1 MTQVSQSLRS
11 AESQAADAAA
21 EDGKID
27 SVSDK
32 DLQRV
37 IEDAAGELLGAR
49 REDGHWLFELEA
61 DATIPS
67 EYVLL
72 NHFVDEIDD
81 AVEARLAVYIRS
93 RQGAHGGWPLFHG
106 GEFDISC
113 TVKAYFAL
121 KLVGDDPDAPH
132 MKMAREAVLAHGGAA
147 RCNVFTRTS
156 LALFGQVPWRAV
168 PSMPIEIMYFPRWF
182 PFSLGKISYWSR
194 TTLVPLLALMTLRPQ
209 AKNPRN
215 IDIRELFVTPA
226 FQERRYFQGQRGIG
240 RVFLGIDRLIKG
252 YEKIMPAALRRRGVD
267 RALAWCMTR
276 MNGED
281 GLGAIFP
288 PMANLLMVLD
298 SLGYPQEHET
308 RKTVRRSLDL
318 LLTEPTNGSQ
328 YCQPCMSPIW
338 DTGLAALAM
347 MEAGEEPDGM
357 GMRPTN
363 EWMVARQITDVKGD
377 WADTRPDALAGGWAF
392 QYNNDYY
399 PDVDDTAVVAMALDR
414 ADRGKYNKP
423 VRRAAAWIEAM
434 QSSNGGWGS
443 FDAENEKYYL
453 NHIPFADHGA
463 LLDAPT
469 VDVSARCISFLAQL
483 GYPEDLPVMKKG
495 LGFLLREQEENG
507 SWFGRW
513 GTNYVYGTWSAL
525 CALAVAG
532 VDTDSASVR
541 KSVAWLESKQREDG
555 GWGETGDSYYP
566 ERTEKSFTKL
576 STPSQTAWGVL
587 ALLAAGEVNSE
598 AVRRGVNY
606 LLSAERSGPK
616 WDESEFTAVGFP
628 RVFYLRYHGYSAYFP
643 LWALARYR
651 SLKDLNDPRTP
662 YGM

>member
-1 MTQVSQSLRS
+1 VTQVSQSLRS
-11 AESQAADAAA
+11 AESLAAGAAA
-21 EDGKID
+21 EDGQLV
-27 SVSDK
+27 SVSDE

-37 IEDAAGELLGAR
+37 IADAAGELLGAR
-49 REDGHWLFELEA
+49 HEDGHWLFELEA

-113 TVKAYFAL
+113 TVKAYLAL

-132 MKMAREAVLAHGGAA
+132 MKKARGAVLAHGGAA
-147 RCNVFTRTS
+147 RCNVFTRTT

-168 PSMPIEIMYFPRWF
+168 PSMPIEIMYLPRWF
-182 PFSLGKISYWSR
+182 PFHLSKISYWSR

-226 FQERRYFQGQRGIG
+226 FQERHYFQGQRGIG
-240 RVFLGIDRLIKG
+240 RVFLGFDRLLKG
-252 YEKIMPAALRRRGVD
+252 YEKTMPMALRRRGID

-318 LLTEPTNGSQ
+318 LLTEPTGGSQ
-328 YCQPCMSPIW
+328 YCQPCVSPIW

-347 MEAGEEPDGM
+347 MEAGEEPDGE

-377 WADTRPDALAGGWAF
+377 WADTRRDAPAGGWAF

-414 ADRGKYNKP
+414 ADREKYSKP
-423 VRRAAAWIEAM
+423 VRRAAAWVEAM

-463 LLDAPT
+463 LLDPPT
-469 VDVSARCISFLAQL
+469 VDVSARCVGFLAQL
-483 GYPEDLPVMKKG
+483 GYPKDHPVLKKG
-495 LGFLLREQEENG
+495 LDFLLREQEENG

-513 GTNYVYGTWSAL
+513 GTNYVYGTWSVL
-525 CALAVAG
+525 CALAIAG
-532 VDTDSASVR
+532 VDTDSAPVR
-541 KSVAWLESKQREDG
+541 KAVAWLESKQREDG

-576 STPSQTAWGVL
+576 STPSQTAWAVL

-606 LLSAERSGPK
+606 LLHAERSGPK
-616 WDESEFTAVGFP
+616 WDETEYTAVGFP

-651 SLKDLNDPRTP
+651 SLKDQNDPRTP
-662 YGM
+662 YGI